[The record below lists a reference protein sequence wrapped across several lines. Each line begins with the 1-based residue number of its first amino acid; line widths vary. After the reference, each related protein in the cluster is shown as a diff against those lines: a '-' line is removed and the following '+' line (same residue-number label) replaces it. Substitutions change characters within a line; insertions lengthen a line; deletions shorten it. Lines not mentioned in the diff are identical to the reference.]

1 MIDPVSATSLAVE
14 LTAICI
20 KVVKQLKE
28 TIETMKKA
36 REDLLELLNRTE
48 RMRNILELLRTL
60 LLELARTPHR
70 DMAIGLNTEACR
82 RTMDEL
88 QSLADKI
95 AGTKLAHPLLGA
107 VQWARYKGEAMELVT
122 RLRSQE
128 TDVVNTLVII
138 GV

>member
-20 KVVKQLKE
+20 
-28 TIETMKKA
+28 KA

-48 RMRNILELLRTL
+48 RMRNILEVLRTL
-60 LLELARTPHR
+60 LLELARKPHR
-70 DMAIGLNTEACR
+70 DMAIGLNTDACR
-82 RTMDEL
+82 RTMNEL

-95 AGTKLAHPLLGA
+95 AGTKLAHPLLGV
-107 VQWARYKGEAMELVT
+107 VQWARYKGEAMELVAK
-122 RLRSQE
+122 LRSQE